1 MSRALLIAGLLVAPA
16 LFAQTSIYTPEIHL
30 GGANQPSTITV
41 PPVVQLS
48 AEPAEP
54 QVSNAPPASTALLSS
69 RHFDFIVSPLD
80 SVTPGSM
87 ADGSISLG
95 EYARRLRAQRQEAR
109 AKRTAP
115 SQASP
120 DSMSRPRK

>member
-69 RHFDFIVSPLD
+69 RHFDFIVSLRD
-80 SVTPGSM
+80 SREYGRWFHQPRGIRAPTSRSTARGESQENSAVPGFS
-87 ADGSISLG
+87 
-95 EYARRLRAQRQEAR
+95 
-109 AKRTAP
+109 
-115 SQASP
+115 
-120 DSMSRPRK
+120 